1 MQAKLALFAS
11 VVCSTLRNH
20 WTRPGRD
27 SGGIPTFLEWWRS
40 ELAGREGTATCGQR
54 GIEGAVSMEHEARE
68 GKGTQGREKILDL
81 EILVDGERKYI
92 L

>member
-1 MQAKLALFAS
+1 MVAKRARGKRGYS
-11 VVCSTLRNH
+11 KT
-20 WTRPGRD
+20 
-27 SGGIPTFLEWWRS
+27 
-40 ELAGREGTATCGQR
+40 TCGQR

-81 EILVDGERKYI
+81 EILVDGERKCI